1 MFKLN
6 LPYLFKEL
14 TRRKGRSL
22 TNILAVAV
30 LVAIFV
36 VLTSIMNAYA
46 DAIYLPFKD
55 IGADMIV
62 QKSVAQPSENITGSI
77 QLPFGKGVFS
87 QEAADKIAALPHI
100 KESSR
105 ALVLWRYDKGKFVT
119 IEGFE
124 PGSFTSAKYGAW
136 ITSGRPLQPGER
148 NKAMVEKHFAKFYG
162 LKAGDSLQ
170 LGNTAFE
177 VIGVLAVQ
185 DKSQVAATNIFIDVA
200 DAQVLL
206 GTQGYSQ
213 LYLRLD
219 SLSSENAVRAEINR
233 VDKNALVLSGSSIA
247 ASLSN
252 YLDIFEKYQLLV
264 LLIIAAILT
273 LILFQVNAASL
284 LERRKDIGIL
294 QTVGWTRGNISTQ
307 VVGEIFLQTLLGFML
322 GIIISALTLVSIGSI
337 SVQARISQGLGNDLT
352 TLSAPLQLS
361 GIAAGQFFL
370 LTLAISV
377 ALSFF
382 LARKI
387 AGMKPSVN
395 LKNV

>member
-1 MFKLN
+1 
-6 LPYLFKEL
+6 
-14 TRRKGRSL
+14 
-22 TNILAVAV
+22 
-30 LVAIFV
+30 
-36 VLTSIMNAYA
+36 
-46 DAIYLPFKD
+46 
-55 IGADMIV
+55 
-62 QKSVAQPSENITGSI
+62 
-77 QLPFGKGVFS
+77 LPFGKGVFS